1 MNIFCKCNNKEEAL
15 FFHSVVETGLLNM
28 RKEDLKEYE
37 HEKVKLS
44 LTWEGEK
51 ENNKMMKLADTVE
64 GMNSADYKER
74 FKAEYYQLKIRFV
87 GLMNMCGKWDK
98 NELSFE
104 PTCPRSTYDLQLKA
118 MRDYM
123 TILEMRAVMEG
134 VELDMSVS
142 SVGE

>member
-1 MNIFCKCNNKEEAL
+1 
-15 FFHSVVETGLLNM
+15 
-28 RKEDLKEYE
+28 
-37 HEKVKLS
+37 
-44 LTWEGEK
+44 
-51 ENNKMMKLADTVE
+51 MMKLADTVE

-74 FKAEYYQLKIRFV
+74 FKAEYYQLKIRLV
-87 GLMNMCGKWDK
+87 GLRNMCGKWDK

-134 VELDMSVS
+134 VDLDMSVS
-142 SVGE
+142 GTE

>member
-15 FFHSVVETGLLNM
+15 FSRSVVETGLLNM

-37 HEKVKLS
+37 HEKIKLS
-44 LTWEGEK
+44 LTWEDEK
-51 ENNKMMKLADTVE
+51 EKNKMMKLTDTVE

-87 GLMNMCGKWDK
+87 GLMNMCGKWDR
-98 NELSFE
+98 NELTFD

-123 TILEMRAVMEG
+123 AILEMRAVMEG
-134 VELDMSVS
+134 IELDTSVS
-142 SVGE
+142 SVE